1 MAIGSRD
8 GTVACVGGGGT
19 VIWREKQGGYVLSV
33 CFRGQTQEVLAASL
47 NGTLT
52 CYDKNGKARWTR
64 RSPVGFRFVGS
75 SLDGGVVAAAELSGR
90 VLFLDAKGRLLA
102 RSEPI
107 GAMVQ
112 AFTLA
117 ADPQAA
123 LALVGTAAG
132 EVLLFNYKRATAAR
146 DEL

>member
-1 MAIGSRD
+1 
-8 GTVACVGGGGT
+8 
-19 VIWREKQGGYVLSV
+19 
-33 CFRGQTQEVLAASL
+33 
-47 NGTLT
+47 
-52 CYDKNGKARWTR
+52 
-64 RSPVGFRFVGS
+64 
-75 SLDGGVVAAAELSGR
+75 
-90 VLFLDAKGRLLA
+90 
-102 RSEPI
+102 
-107 GAMVQ
+107 MVQ